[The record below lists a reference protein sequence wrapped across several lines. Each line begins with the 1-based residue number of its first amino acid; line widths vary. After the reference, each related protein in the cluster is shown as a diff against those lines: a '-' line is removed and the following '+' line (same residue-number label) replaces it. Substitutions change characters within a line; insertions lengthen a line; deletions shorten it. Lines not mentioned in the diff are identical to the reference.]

1 MYSKD
6 ELKNLKLEFWESF
19 AAFCEVQPYLRG
31 RKKIWTLYDTKV
43 KGVELKFDATREGAF
58 VILEVNHRGEEARL
72 EMFERLTWYKDTLET
87 DFPEGLT
94 WDICFVRDTG
104 KQVADL
110 TFYMNDTGHA
120 SGENTRK
127 EGERKCPYRG
137 NSFYDQSRGQRC
149 AQRESS
155 VNRQIREV
163 QDLVGD
169 VNAQGHDRVDQ
180 PFLKDS

>member
-6 ELKNLKLEFWESF
+6 EHKNLKLEFWESF

-104 KQVADL
+104 KQVARIYTSKSGID
-110 TFYMNDTGHA
+110 FHRRQDWGEFFSFMA
-120 SGENTRK
+120 SQMYLL
-127 EGERKCPYRG
+127 ERNFMSIAEYL
-137 NSFYDQSRGQRC
+137 
-149 AQRESS
+149 RE
-155 VNRQIREV
+155 
-163 QDLVGD
+163 
-169 VNAQGHDRVDQ
+169 
-180 PFLKDS
+180 

>member
-104 KQVADL
+104 KQVARIYTSKSGID
-110 TFYMNDTGHA
+110 FHRRQDWGEFFSFMA
-120 SGENTRK
+120 SQMYLL
-127 EGERKCPYRG
+127 ERNFRSIAEYL
-137 NSFYDQSRGQRC
+137 
-149 AQRESS
+149 RE
-155 VNRQIREV
+155 
-163 QDLVGD
+163 
-169 VNAQGHDRVDQ
+169 
-180 PFLKDS
+180 

>member
-6 ELKNLKLEFWESF
+6 ELKKLKLEFWESF

-104 KQVADL
+104 KQVARIYTSKSGID
-110 TFYMNDTGHA
+110 FHRRQDWGEFFSFMA
-120 SGENTRK
+120 SQMYLL
-127 EGERKCPYRG
+127 ERNFMSIAEYL
-137 NSFYDQSRGQRC
+137 
-149 AQRESS
+149 RE
-155 VNRQIREV
+155 
-163 QDLVGD
+163 
-169 VNAQGHDRVDQ
+169 
-180 PFLKDS
+180 

>member
-6 ELKNLKLEFWESF
+6 ELNNLKLEFWESF

-72 EMFERLTWYKDTLET
+72 EMFERLTWYKDTLEM

-104 KQVADL
+104 KQVARIYTSKSGID
-110 TFYMNDTGHA
+110 FHRRQDWGEFFSFMA
-120 SGENTRK
+120 SQMYLL
-127 EGERKCPYRG
+127 ERNFMSIAEYL
-137 NSFYDQSRGQRC
+137 
-149 AQRESS
+149 RE
-155 VNRQIREV
+155 
-163 QDLVGD
+163 
-169 VNAQGHDRVDQ
+169 
-180 PFLKDS
+180 

>member
-104 KQVADL
+104 KQVARIYTSKSGID
-110 TFYMNDTGHA
+110 FHRRQVWGEFFSFMA
-120 SGENTRK
+120 SQMYLL
-127 EGERKCPYRG
+127 ERNFMSIAEYL
-137 NSFYDQSRGQRC
+137 
-149 AQRESS
+149 RE
-155 VNRQIREV
+155 
-163 QDLVGD
+163 
-169 VNAQGHDRVDQ
+169 
-180 PFLKDS
+180 

>member
-104 KQVADL
+104 KQVARIYTSKSGID
-110 TFYMNDTGHA
+110 FHRRQDWGEFFSFMA
-120 SGENTRK
+120 SQMYLL
-127 EGERKCPYRG
+127 ERNFMSICLLYTSPSPR
-137 NSFYDQSRGQRC
+137 D
-149 AQRESS
+149 
-155 VNRQIREV
+155 
-163 QDLVGD
+163 
-169 VNAQGHDRVDQ
+169 
-180 PFLKDS
+180 

>member
-43 KGVELKFDATREGAF
+43 KGVELKFDATRAGAF

-87 DFPEGLT
+87 DFP
-94 WDICFVRDTG
+94 DICFVRDTG
-104 KQVADL
+104 KQVARIYTSKSGID
-110 TFYMNDTGHA
+110 FHRRQDWGEFFSFMA
-120 SGENTRK
+120 SQMYLL
-127 EGERKCPYRG
+127 ERNFMSIAEYL
-137 NSFYDQSRGQRC
+137 
-149 AQRESS
+149 RE
-155 VNRQIREV
+155 
-163 QDLVGD
+163 
-169 VNAQGHDRVDQ
+169 
-180 PFLKDS
+180 

>member
-87 DFPEGLT
+87 DFPKGLT

-104 KQVADL
+104 KQVARIYTSKSGID
-110 TFYMNDTGHA
+110 FHRRQDWGEFFSFMA
-120 SGENTRK
+120 SQMYLL
-127 EGERKCPYRG
+127 ERNFMSIAEYL
-137 NSFYDQSRGQRC
+137 
-149 AQRESS
+149 RE
-155 VNRQIREV
+155 
-163 QDLVGD
+163 
-169 VNAQGHDRVDQ
+169 
-180 PFLKDS
+180 

>member
-19 AAFCEVQPYLRG
+19 AAFCEVRPYLRG

-104 KQVADL
+104 KQVARIYTSKSGID
-110 TFYMNDTGHA
+110 FHRRQDWGEFFSFMA
-120 SGENTRK
+120 SQMYLL
-127 EGERKCPYRG
+127 ERNFMSIAEYL
-137 NSFYDQSRGQRC
+137 
-149 AQRESS
+149 RE
-155 VNRQIREV
+155 
-163 QDLVGD
+163 
-169 VNAQGHDRVDQ
+169 
-180 PFLKDS
+180 

>member
-31 RKKIWTLYDTKV
+31 RKKTWVLYDTKV

-58 VILEVNHRGEEARL
+58 VILEVNHRSEEARL

-104 KQVADL
+104 KQVARIYTSKSGID
-110 TFYMNDTGHA
+110 FHRRQDWGEFFSFMA
-120 SGENTRK
+120 SQMYLL
-127 EGERKCPYRG
+127 ERNFMSIAEYL
-137 NSFYDQSRGQRC
+137 
-149 AQRESS
+149 RE
-155 VNRQIREV
+155 
-163 QDLVGD
+163 
-169 VNAQGHDRVDQ
+169 
-180 PFLKDS
+180 

>member
-87 DFPEGLT
+87 DFPEGVT

-104 KQVADL
+104 KQVARIYTSKSGID
-110 TFYMNDTGHA
+110 FHRRQDWGEFFSFMA
-120 SGENTRK
+120 SQMYLL
-127 EGERKCPYRG
+127 ERNFMSIAEYL
-137 NSFYDQSRGQRC
+137 
-149 AQRESS
+149 RE
-155 VNRQIREV
+155 
-163 QDLVGD
+163 
-169 VNAQGHDRVDQ
+169 
-180 PFLKDS
+180 